1 MDPKTQLAG
10 QVAVVTG
17 AGQGIGAAVAR
28 RLAGAGSKVVV
39 AELDPS
45 AGRRTV
51 EQITNAGG
59 EAILVA
65 TDVGIEEQ
73 ARNSVEAAVEQWGR
87 IDTLVNN
94 AWGGGSISRLE
105 WKQTTEMERAWRVGF
120 MSGFWTMQA
129 AFPHMKRQHLAG
141 ASADGVPVE
150 PGSTQAKGGSIIN
163 VCSLNGVNA
172 HVFSVEYN
180 TAKEALRTL
189 TRTAAVEWGRHQIR
203 ANAICPAA
211 ATDAYVDFRDKNPE
225 TAQEMLKENPMRR
238 MGDPDADIAGVVLW
252 LASADMSYVNGN
264 TIFLDGGA
272 HVNGVTWRPDMPED
286 LPVATESE
294 MH

>member
-1 MDPKTQLAG
+1 MDRQTQLSG

-28 RLAGAGSKVVV
+28 RLAGAGSRVLV
-39 AELDPS
+39 AELNETT
-45 AGRRTV
+45 GQRTV
-51 EQITNAGG
+51 DQIVNAGG
-59 EAILVA
+59 EAAFVP
-65 TDVGIEEQ
+65 TDVGIEAQ
-73 ARNSVEAAVEQWGR
+73 ARGCVEAAVERWGH

-105 WKQTTEMERAWRVGF
+105 WKSTAEMERAWRVGF

-129 AFPHMKRQHLAG
+129 AFPHMKRQHLSSVA
-141 ASADGVPVE
+141 ADGRSVE
-150 PGSTQAKGGSIIN
+150 AGSTDAKGGSIVN

-180 TAKEALRTL
+180 TAKEAVRAL

-203 ANAICPAA
+203 SNAICPAA
-211 ATDAYVDFRDKNPE
+211 ATEAYLDFRANNSE
-225 TAQEMLKENPMRR
+225 TAEEMLKENPMRR

-272 HVNGVTWRPDMPED
+272 HVNGVTWRPEMPEE
-286 LPVATESE
+286 LPMAPTGEAR
-294 MH
+294 